1 MHDAD
6 GVPQMADLDARG
18 LVGARGLSVAAERT
32 RLLDAGIGKLRL
44 WRRCSVN
51 RRFDRVVAGGLL
63 RVGGELRELRIEIGE
78 RALQLF
84 AVTRALA
91 GLQLFFDARAG

>member
-1 MHDAD
+1 
-6 GVPQMADLDARG
+6 MA
-18 LVGARGLSVAAERT
+18 GARGLSTATVIT
-32 RLLDAGIGKLRL
+32 RRLDVQLRKDRL
-44 WRRCSVN
+44 RRRGSVN
-51 RRFDRVVAGGLL
+51 QRFDARVAGGLL

>member
-1 MHDAD
+1 
-6 GVPQMADLDARG
+6 MAELQARG
-18 LVGARGLSVAAERT
+18 FVGARGFSVAT
-32 RLLDAGIGKLRL
+32 VIMRLLEVQFGKDRL
-44 WRRCSVN
+44 WRHCLVKQRC
-51 RRFDRVVAGGLL
+51 DALVAGGSLH
-63 RVGGELRELRIEIGE
+63 VGRKLRELRIEIGE